1 MNFEP
6 GQEVVCIKQ
15 GPWITVT
22 GPDIGNHNP
31 AFNEIVTVRSR
42 VVSDDGAWDFLTFEE
57 YGANNGYGAKWFR
70 PVLSREDLTRELEN
84 ISEEEAIPV
93 GHVGLGSF
101 NQC

>member
-1 MNFEP
+1 MNFQP

-42 VVSDDGAWDFLTFEE
+42 IISDDGCL
-57 YGANNGYGAKWFR
+57 GPNNGYGTKWFR
-70 PVLSREDLTRELEN
+70 PVLSREDLTRELARLCKN
-84 ISEEEAIPV
+84 SD
-93 GHVGLGSF
+93 
-101 NQC
+101 